1 MKTFNFSSKILPQLD
16 FEKFFLSWFFL
27 FCLLFHDF
35 AQVFSCKI
43 HATLFG
49 GKVALYSKSQL
60 FWLSNLSLSLSTNYV
75 YVKKKWNCGVL
86 SKFKSKSYFQKWPL
100 PMVLFLKFVMEKKSN
115 LQLCRYFLFSQFFLN
130 PFAID

>member
-75 YVKKKWNCGVL
+75 YVKKSVELWCTVKIQVQIVF
-86 SKFKSKSYFQKWPL
+86 SKMALTNGALLKICNGEEVESPIVQ
-100 PMVLFLKFVMEKKSN
+100 VFLV
-115 LQLCRYFLFSQFFLN
+115 
-130 PFAID
+130 